1 MILYQG
7 DIIFK
12 QEGLVP
18 RIDLNCDAGESFGD
32 WTMGDDTAMFKLVSS
47 VNIACGGHAGDTRTM
62 SDSLTLAGENGL
74 GIGAHPSFED
84 KPNFGRRRLIM
95 SALEIERMVAY
106 QVGGLAAIATLQGI
120 TLDHVKAHG
129 ALSNLA
135 AVERDVADA
144 IARATRAISPD
155 LALLA
160 VAGTELQWA
169 GERANLL
176 TVAEGFAD
184 RAYDAGGQLVPRT
197 QQGAVIH
204 DPEIAAQRCVDM
216 AQGRGLP
223 RIDGGFVSCKVQS
236 ICVHGDTPGA
246 VNITRACRQTLESAG
261 FDIVSFAREPT

>member
-1 MILYQG
+1 M
-7 DIIFK
+7 
-12 QEGLVP
+12 P
-18 RIDLNCDAGESFGD
+18 RIDLNCDAGESYGD
-32 WTMGDDTAMFKLVSS
+32 WTMGDDAAMFELVSS

-62 SDSLTLAGENGL
+62 SDSLTLAAEYAI

-84 KPNFGRRRLIM
+84 KPNFGRRQLVM
-95 SALEIERMVAY
+95 SAQEIERMVAY
-106 QVGGLAAIATLQGI
+106 QVGGLAAIAALQGI

-135 AVERDVADA
+135 AVDRDISDA

-176 TVAEGFAD
+176 TIAEGFAD
-184 RAYDAGGQLVPRT
+184 RAYDAAGQLVPRT

-216 AQGRGLP
+216 AMGRGLP
-223 RIDGGFVSCKVQS
+223 KLDGGFVSCSVQS

-246 VNITRACRQTLESAG
+246 VRITSACRQSLESAG
-261 FDIVSFAREPT
+261 FDIVSFSRESI